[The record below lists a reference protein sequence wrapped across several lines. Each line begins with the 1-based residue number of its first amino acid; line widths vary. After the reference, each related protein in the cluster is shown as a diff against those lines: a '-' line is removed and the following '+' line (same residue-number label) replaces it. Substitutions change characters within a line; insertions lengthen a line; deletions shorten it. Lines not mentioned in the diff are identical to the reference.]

1 MPSVAASSSKKAA
14 KPYDRP
20 ADSGKGKGKALP
32 TSVESRSVN
41 IGAPAQLGQKSR
53 KGKKAWRK
61 NVDISQEEVAMEQAR
76 EEERVTG
83 GRVTAKKNDDL
94 FVVDTVGD
102 VAVAQRMRR
111 APKPLRSLAVL
122 SEQSAVPSL
131 KSKPSSSATVYRKTK
146 ISPAEKER
154 LRRIARR
161 VGTGALH
168 ATDGPIR
175 SADVKAIGPTSTD
188 AWTEPPAPAPVKGGF
203 GEETIVKRQVK
214 TPKTLAARREI
225 YLESQ
230 VQNGRGV
237 ELPDEGTSYNP
248 RAEAHSRL
256 IELAV
261 EEELAQIKK
270 EEEEAKRIATLGEVV
285 NARRQPVQ
293 GDEYAPGMVVGPGE
307 VEGEDDDESDD
318 EASGSGKVVKPTKRK
333 TQAQR
338 NKAKRAKEQA
348 RLEALEKTQRRLQ
361 AEITSL
367 GKGGIKKALEERQ
380 KKMEEAEKL
389 AKIAKKERERLGL
402 EGGEKIG
409 KHRVGKSK
417 VTVQL
422 GEDLAESLR
431 QVKPEGNLFKD
442 RFLALQKK
450 ALIEPR
456 VPQLPKR
463 RALRTKE
470 YEKHAYKR
478 FT

>member
-1 MPSVAASSSKKAA
+1 LGGGFGQTTPPVLELTG
-14 KPYDRP
+14 R
-20 ADSGKGKGKALP
+20 SGK
-32 TSVESRSVN
+32 
-41 IGAPAQLGQKSR
+41 
-53 KGKKAWRK
+53 
-61 NVDISQEEVAMEQAR
+61 
-76 EEERVTG
+76 
-83 GRVTAKKNDDL
+83 VTAKKNDDL

-102 VAVAQRMRR
+102 VAGEFGPNAQRRISSRPVAQRMRR

-168 ATDGPIR
+168 ATEGPIR

-367 GKGGIKKALEERQ
+367 GKGGIRKALEERQ
-380 KKMEEAEKL
+380 KKMEEAERL

-431 QVKPEGNLFKD
+431 QVKVCRSAPPFRPNGADASPVARGQLVQRPILGFAEESAHRAKSAAIVS
-442 RFLALQKK
+442 LATSF
-450 ALIEPR
+450 APCAVR
-456 VPQLPKR
+456 
-463 RALRTKE
+463 
-470 YEKHAYKR
+470 
-478 FT
+478 